1 MILYIIVWKK
11 KVWWKN
17 QFLVDFLH
25 CLILK
30 NVDDLACVG
39 GTFWQARSTPVQLNL
54 SWGTDLVFNPHILQ
68 RLPLFVC
75 ERKREAWIEPFCLF
89 DQSLTS
95 LHSVNGS
102 LCRSGEDLLIKLGN
116 CQFEF
121 VLIFAVLGV
130 CHGMY
135 RTFWFANALLE
146 TQKNSTTAVTTERP
160 IPIINTR
167 KAPATLSTC
176 RKIVTIYN
184 KLYWQ
189 KQTNKSVRKKS
200 FSGQYIIYII

>member
-54 SWGTDLVFNPHILQ
+54 SWGTDLVLNPHMLQ

-75 ERKREAWIEPFCLF
+75 ERKREAWTEPFFLF

-102 LCRSGEDLLIKLGN
+102 LCRSGEDL
-116 CQFEF
+116 FS
-121 VLIFAVLGV
+121 
-130 CHGMY
+130 Y
-135 RTFWFANALLE
+135 
-146 TQKNSTTAVTTERP
+146 
-160 IPIINTR
+160 TR
-167 KAPATLSTC
+167 KLTIGTWMDLCRFGCLSWNVSYVLVC
-176 RKIVTIYN
+176 QRASRN
-184 KLYWQ
+184 PEKLDYSRHNRETHPDHQ
-189 KQTNKSVRKKS
+189 H
-200 FSGQYIIYII
+200 